1 MAVSTPWAEPAGLGA
16 AHGRADTV
24 GLGLV
29 AGREHDTR
37 THDHGAAAQA
47 WVVSLLNRREE
58 CVDVRVQNRPR
69 ARHEHM
75 FA

>member
-1 MAVSTPWAEPAGLGA
+1 
-16 AHGRADTV
+16 V

-58 CVDVRVQNRPR
+58 RVDVRVQNRPR